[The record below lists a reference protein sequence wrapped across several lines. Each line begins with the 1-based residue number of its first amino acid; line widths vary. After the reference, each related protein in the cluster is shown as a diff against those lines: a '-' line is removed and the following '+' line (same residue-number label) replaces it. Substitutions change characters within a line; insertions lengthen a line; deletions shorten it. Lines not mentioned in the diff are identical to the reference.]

1 MSGLRN
7 CVVVRADIHILT
19 HRPSL
24 LLQPDNLK
32 EPVDLAMDLMELFF
46 VCLGA
51 AVVVFYGVKMVH
63 FAKMLYP
70 RVCFPQPDSFF
81 TSMGE
86 WAVVTGGSDGIGKAY
101 AFELAGRG
109 LNVVIL
115 SRTKDKLDRVAL
127 EIGET
132 TGQKVKVIVADFT
145 EDDMYEHIEEN
156 LKGLNISVLVNNV
169 GILPSHI
176 PCKFLQ
182 TKDLEQRITKVIN
195 CNVKALVKM
204 CQIVLPGME
213 KRGKGVIVNISSG
226 VASVPSP
233 MYTMYCASKVFVER
247 FSQGLQ
253 AEYKAK
259 RIMIQAVAPFGVS
272 TPMTGYQK
280 SNMVTLTAEDFVR
293 TSLEYLQ
300 AGDKTYGSI
309 CHTVLGWMVQAVP
322 QQILHSETMQDSLLE
337 YVKKRVGT

>member
-1 MSGLRN
+1 
-7 CVVVRADIHILT
+7 
-19 HRPSL
+19 
-24 LLQPDNLK
+24 
-32 EPVDLAMDLMELFF
+32 MDFMEVFF
-46 VCLGA
+46 VSLGT
-51 AVVVFYGVKMVH
+51 AVIVFYGVKMVR
-63 FAKMLYP
+63 FAKMFHP
-70 RVCFPQPDSFF
+70 RVWFPQPESFF

-86 WAVVTGGSDGIGKAY
+86 WAVVTGGSDGIGRAY

-127 EIGET
+127 EIEET

-145 EDDMYEHIEEN
+145 EDDMYECIEAK
-156 LKGLNISVLVNNV
+156 LKGLNIGVLVNNV

-182 TKDLEQRITKVIN
+182 TKDLEQKITEVIN
-195 CNVKALVKM
+195 CNVKALVKPCIWM
-204 CQIVLPGME
+204 YILLCPY
-213 KRGKGVIVNISSG
+213 RGKGMIVNISSG

-233 MYTMYCASKVFVER
+233 IYTMYCASKVFVER

-259 RIMIQAVAPFGVS
+259 GVMIQAVAPFGVS

-280 SNMVTLTAEDFVR
+280 PNMVTLTAEDFVR
-293 TSLEYLQ
+293 SSLEYLL

-309 CHTVLGWMVQAVP
+309 CHTVLGWMVKTVP
-322 QQILHSETMQDSLLE
+322 KQILHSESMQDSLLE
-337 YVKKRVGT
+337 YVKKRLGK

>member
-1 MSGLRN
+1 
-7 CVVVRADIHILT
+7 
-19 HRPSL
+19 
-24 LLQPDNLK
+24 
-32 EPVDLAMDLMELFF
+32 MDFMEVFF
-46 VCLGA
+46 VSLGT
-51 AVVVFYGVKMVH
+51 AVMVFYGVKMVR
-63 FAKMLYP
+63 FAKMFHP
-70 RVCFPQPDSFF
+70 RVWFPQPESFF

-86 WAVVTGGSDGIGKAY
+86 WAVVTGGSDGIGRAY

-127 EIGET
+127 EIEET

-145 EDDMYEHIEEN
+145 EDDMYECIKEK
-156 LKGLNISVLVNNV
+156 LKGLNIGVLVNNV

-182 TKDLEQRITKVIN
+182 TKYLEQKITKVIN
-195 CNVKALVKM
+195 CNVKALVKPCIWM
-204 CQIVLPGME
+204 YILLCPY
-213 KRGKGVIVNISSG
+213 RGKGMIVNISSG

-233 MYTMYCASKVFVER
+233 IYTMYCASKVFVER

-259 RIMIQAVAPFGVS
+259 GVMIQAVAPFGVS

-280 SNMVTLTAEDFVR
+280 PNMVTLTAEDFVR
-293 TSLEYLQ
+293 SSLEYLL

-309 CHTVLGWMVQAVP
+309 CHTVLGWMVKTVP
-322 QQILHSETMQDSLLE
+322 KQILHSESMQDSLLE
-337 YVKKRVGT
+337 YVKKRLGK

>member
-1 MSGLRN
+1 
-7 CVVVRADIHILT
+7 
-19 HRPSL
+19 
-24 LLQPDNLK
+24 
-32 EPVDLAMDLMELFF
+32 MDLMELFF

-51 AVVVFYGVKMVH
+51 AVVVFYGVKMVR

-145 EDDMYEHIEEN
+145 EDDMYEHIEEK

-195 CNVKALVKM
+195 CNVKALVKFM
-204 CQIVLPGME
+204 L
-213 KRGKGVIVNISSG
+213 KGILWDFVIVNISSG

-253 AEYKAK
+253 AEYKAN

-322 QQILHSETMQDSLLE
+322 QQILHSEIMQDSLLE
-337 YVKKRVGT
+337 YVKKRVGS

>member
-1 MSGLRN
+1 
-7 CVVVRADIHILT
+7 
-19 HRPSL
+19 
-24 LLQPDNLK
+24 
-32 EPVDLAMDLMELFF
+32 MDFMEVFF
-46 VCLGA
+46 VSLGT
-51 AVVVFYGVKMVH
+51 AVMVFYGVKMVR
-63 FAKMLYP
+63 FAKMFHP
-70 RVCFPQPDSFF
+70 RVWFPQPESFF
-81 TSMGE
+81 TSLGE
-86 WAVVTGGSDGIGKAY
+86 WAVVTGGSDGIGRAY

-127 EIGET
+127 EIEET

-145 EDDMYEHIEEN
+145 EDDMYECIKEK
-156 LKGLNISVLVNNV
+156 LKGLNIGVLVNNV

-182 TKDLEQRITKVIN
+182 TKYLEQVRGVRHYWLSIKPCIWMYILL
-195 CNVKALVKM
+195 C
-204 CQIVLPGME
+204 PY
-213 KRGKGVIVNISSG
+213 RGKGMIVNISSG

-233 MYTMYCASKVFVER
+233 IYTMYSASKVFVER

-259 RIMIQAVAPFGVS
+259 GVMIQAVAPFGVS

-280 SNMVTLTAEDFVR
+280 PNMVTLTAEDFVR
-293 TSLEYLQ
+293 SSLEYLL

-309 CHTVLGWMVQAVP
+309 CHTVLGWMVKTVP
-322 QQILHSETMQDSLLE
+322 KQILHSESMQDSLLE
-337 YVKKRVGT
+337 YVKKRLGK

>member
-1 MSGLRN
+1 
-7 CVVVRADIHILT
+7 
-19 HRPSL
+19 
-24 LLQPDNLK
+24 
-32 EPVDLAMDLMELFF
+32 MDLIELFF

-51 AVVVFYGVKMVH
+51 AVVVFYGVKMVC

-182 TKDLEQRITKVIN
+182 TKDLEQLPTNPESDDHAKLRRRQRITKVIN